1 MPVARNGG
9 QRLSPHAINPTTP
22 TQRHFVLFPETKRTH
37 NHKRQLSTSNKA
49 SCLQISSC
57 STMHDE
63 KAKKTGEI
71 IFSVTQNLTCELPQF
86 LRDFGDYACKL
97 KNYIILSQFVILL
110 NVL

>member
-1 MPVARNGG
+1 MFCLVDRWPSAGF
-9 QRLSPHAINPTTP
+9 RLDRGLMSGKLVENRAPGID
-22 TQRHFVLFPETKRTH
+22 
-37 NHKRQLSTSNKA
+37 
-49 SCLQISSC
+49 CDC
-57 STMHDE
+57 STKHDE

>member
-1 MPVARNGG
+1 
-9 QRLSPHAINPTTP
+9 
-22 TQRHFVLFPETKRTH
+22 
-37 NHKRQLSTSNKA
+37 
-49 SCLQISSC
+49 
-57 STMHDE
+57 MHDE

-86 LRDFGDYACKL
+86 LRDFSDNACKL

>member
-1 MPVARNGG
+1 
-9 QRLSPHAINPTTP
+9 
-22 TQRHFVLFPETKRTH
+22 
-37 NHKRQLSTSNKA
+37 
-49 SCLQISSC
+49 
-57 STMHDE
+57 MHDE
-63 KAKKTGEI
+63 KAKKAGGV

>member
-1 MPVARNGG
+1 
-9 QRLSPHAINPTTP
+9 
-22 TQRHFVLFPETKRTH
+22 
-37 NHKRQLSTSNKA
+37 
-49 SCLQISSC
+49 
-57 STMHDE
+57 MHVE

-110 NVL
+110 HIL

>member
-1 MPVARNGG
+1 M
-9 QRLSPHAINPTTP
+9 
-22 TQRHFVLFPETKRTH
+22 ETKRTH
-37 NHKRQLSTSNKA
+37 NHKPQISTSNKE
-49 SCLQISSC
+49 LFTNFVMF
-57 STMHDE
+57 TMHDE
-63 KAKKTGEI
+63 KAKKTDEI